1 MSHDRNGHAH
11 DLSRAQVIALLE
23 ERDTL
28 RETIRRYE
36 ELLKPT
42 VLLPRSWRL
51 TGSETQLLLAI
62 RAVGLNVLHKER
74 AFIAMYGMFDD
85 DAPDMKT
92 LDVFICKLRRKLMEA
107 QTRISIQT
115 VWGRGW
121 CLDADSLTRLNDAV
135 AAFANSGW
143 QPGTPLE
150 ITPAATVARRYG

>member
-1 MSHDRNGHAH
+1 MSHDRTGHAH
-11 DLSRAQVIALLE
+11 DLTRAQVIALLE

-42 VLLPRSWRL
+42 VVLPRAWRL

-85 DAPDMKT
+85 DAPEMKT

-107 QTRISIQT
+107 QTRISIET

-121 CLDADSLTRLNDAV
+121 CLDADSLARLNDAI
-135 AAFANSGW
+135 AAYANAGW
-143 QPGTPLE
+143 QPGTALE
-150 ITPAATVARRYG
+150 IAAAPRARRYG